1 MKTQILHLTDFQ
13 NFKIMKK
20 LLIAVGIVTVLA
32 SCSQKKDNQREMLFL
47 TDTTGLYM
55 SNLRADTAIAVEEEP
70 VAVAPTPRRTS
81 TAPVRRTSSRSSSV
95 SSGTSSSSSSGTVAT
110 APAKKEGWSKAAKG
124 AVIGGVTGAAAGAV
138 IGKNAKGAIIGGVI
152 GAGGGYIIGR
162 SKDKKDGR
170 VQ

>member
-1 MKTQILHLTDFQ
+1 MKTQILHLADFQ
-13 NFKIMKK
+13 KLKIMKR
-20 LLIAVGIVTVLA
+20 LLIAVGVVSILA
-32 SCSQKKDNQREMLFL
+32 SCGQKKDNQREMLFL

-55 SNLRADTAIAVEEEP
+55 SNLRADTAIAVEEAP
-70 VAVAPTPRRTS
+70 VAVAPVRRTS
-81 TAPVRRTSSRSSSV
+81 TAPVRRTTTRSSSV
-95 SSGTSSSSSSGTVAT
+95 SSGTSSSGTVAT
-110 APAKKEGWSKAAKG
+110 APARKEGWSKAAKG